1 MTRNITVYLE
11 RDQKKVYFENVDIN
25 TLGELKAL
33 LTENNINYTDMD
45 FNEGVSGVK
54 LLNNDSQLPHDL
66 TFKGQRTNDLM
77 ILLTTTAKKTA
88 SGADRRELYEKIKEY
103 GLFDVIHN
111 KYHKNFTNLPTIDLA
126 VIVEEYED
134 SHCAASTSPAGLGN
148 VERAIFHLLE
158 ILFNNG
164 TIDDDDY
171 DSVLGEFNNPPK
183 KEEPEKGYTQE
194 EIDKAL
200 EGTK

>member
-33 LTENNINYTDMD
+33 LTENNINYADMD

-54 LLNNDSQLPHDL
+54 LLGNESQLPHDL

-88 SGADRRELYEKIKEY
+88 SGADRRELYEKIK
-103 GLFDVIHN
+103 
-111 KYHKNFTNLPTIDLA
+111 KYSLLNTIKDKYRVNFTNLPTAELE
-126 VIVEEYED
+126 VVVHQYED
-134 SHCAASTSPAGLGN
+134 SLPQPCAQVPSNLELAFL
-148 VERAIFHLLE
+148 ELLSVLYE
-158 ILFNNG
+158 SDLIE
-164 TIDDDDY
+164 DEEY
-171 DSVLGEFNNPPK
+171 DSILNTYHGTAEHS
-183 KEEPEKGYTQE
+183 EPEKGYTQSD
-194 EIDKAL
+194 IDEAL
-200 EGTK
+200 KFTE